1 MGGGKHGDN
10 EEEGGSIYAKAGL
23 ASSSLHMCIKY
34 TDDKSV
40 SCIFLSPYPS
50 QNDPLKLASDM
61 SYFHITREEMESQN
75 GYETSSKDTWPV

>member
-1 MGGGKHGDN
+1 METMKKKVDPSMQRLDWHHHPF
-10 EEEGGSIYAKAGL
+10 IR
-23 ASSSLHMCIKY
+23 ASN
-34 TDDKSV
+34 TDDRSV

-75 GYETSSKDTWPV
+75 GYETSSKDTWPVWQSRR